1 MAYVDRTEAMEMI
14 EGTASK
20 FQEDVQILT
29 YTTKF
34 EKQPVSERFFL
45 EHSETSVNAFSEDF
59 FVHTDT
65 YTTLEEK
72 LSQNENKEGFEKSME
87 YQTWRV
93 QGFYPWNKIEELKK
107 LASSPNLFFGYLK
120 FDFVH
125 FSKRGIEITHNI
137 PYKK

>member
-1 MAYVDRTEAMEMI
+1 MI
-14 EGTASK
+14 YENDISRLYL
-20 FQEDVQILT
+20 VT

-34 EKQPVSERFFL
+34 EKQPVTEQFFV

-93 QGFYPWNKIEELKK
+93 RGFYPWNKIEELKNLHRLQISSSVILNSISSISPREVSKSRTIFLIKNK
-107 LASSPNLFFGYLK
+107 L
-120 FDFVH
+120 
-125 FSKRGIEITHNI
+125 
-137 PYKK
+137 

>member
-1 MAYVDRTEAMEMI
+1 MI
-14 EGTASK
+14 YENDTSRLYL
-20 FQEDVQILT
+20 VT

-34 EKQPVSERFFL
+34 EKQPVTERFFL
-45 EHSETSVNAFSEDF
+45 GHSETSVNAFSEDF

-93 QGFYPWNKIEELKK
+93 QGFYPY
-107 LASSPNLFFGYLK
+107 GT
-120 FDFVH
+120 
-125 FSKRGIEITHNI
+125 R
-137 PYKK
+137 

>member
-1 MAYVDRTEAMEMI
+1 MI
-14 EGTASK
+14 YENDTSRLYLIPK
-20 FQEDVQILT
+20 
-29 YTTKF
+29 TTKF
-34 EKQPVSERFFL
+34 EKQSVTEQFFL
-45 EHSETSVNAFSEDF
+45 EHSDTSINAFSEDF

-72 LSQNENKEGFEKSME
+72 LSQNGNKKDSEKSME

-107 LASSPNLFFGYLK
+107 LASSPNLFFDSPK

-125 FSKRGIEITHNI
+125 FSKRGIEITYNI

>member
-1 MAYVDRTEAMEMI
+1 MI
-14 EGTASK
+14 YENDTSRLYL
-20 FQEDVQILT
+20 VT

-93 QGFYPWNKIEELKK
+93 QGFLSLEQDRRTEKTCI
-107 LASSPNLFFGYLK
+107 
-120 FDFVH
+120 V
-125 FSKRGIEITHNI
+125 SKSLLRLS
-137 PYKK
+137 

>member
-1 MAYVDRTEAMEMI
+1 MI
-14 EGTASK
+14 YENDTSRLYL
-20 FQEDVQILT
+20 VT

-34 EKQPVSERFFL
+34 EKQPVTEQFFL

-72 LSQNENKEGFEKSME
+72 LSQNENKEGFEKSMK

-93 QGFYPWNKIEELKK
+93 QGFYPWNKIEELKNLHRLQISSSVILNLISSISPREVSKSRIIFLIKNK
-107 LASSPNLFFGYLK
+107 L
-120 FDFVH
+120 
-125 FSKRGIEITHNI
+125 
-137 PYKK
+137 

>member
-1 MAYVDRTEAMEMI
+1 MI
-14 EGTASK
+14 YENDISRLYL
-20 FQEDVQILT
+20 VT

-34 EKQPVSERFFL
+34 EKQPVTEQFFV
-45 EHSETSVNAFSEDF
+45 EHSETSVNAFSKDF

-72 LSQNENKEGFEKSME
+72 LSQNENKEDFEKSME

-125 FSKRGIEITHNI
+125 F
-137 PYKK
+137 

>member
-14 EGTASK
+14 EGTSSK

-34 EKQPVSERFFL
+34 EKQPVTEQFFL

-72 LSQNENKEGFEKSME
+72 LSQNENKEGFEKSIE
-87 YQTWRV
+87 YQSFSG
-93 QGFYPWNKIEELKK
+93 QGFYPYGTI
-107 LASSPNLFFGYLK
+107 
-120 FDFVH
+120 
-125 FSKRGIEITHNI
+125 
-137 PYKK
+137 

>member
-1 MAYVDRTEAMEMI
+1 MI
-14 EGTASK
+14 YENDISRLYL
-20 FQEDVQILT
+20 VT

-34 EKQPVSERFFL
+34 EKQPVTEQFFL

-72 LSQNENKEGFEKSME
+72 LSQNENKKGFEKSME

-93 QGFYPWNKIEELKK
+93 QGFYPYGTRNRRTEKTCIVFKSL
-107 LASSPNLFFGYLK
+107 LRLS
-120 FDFVH
+120 
-125 FSKRGIEITHNI
+125 
-137 PYKK
+137 